1 MTSLRS
7 FASNSAA
14 SNFSLSHLKSSR
26 CSLVSLTSCP
36 TNGRSSGLTSFI
48 LFNTAVSSPF
58 PRTATRIIQFRQ
70 IAGFFDLTDRIFSDF
85 LQFSFM
91 IISILHYFFQIFV
104 SQIIF
109 VTQFPVVDLFQQQ
122 KRGVIRPG
130 TNDSRYLI
138 LSATNIDKSS

>member
-14 SNFSLSHLKSSR
+14 SNFFFVSSKIFSML
-26 CSLVSLTSCP
+26 SLVSLTSCP

-58 PRTATRIIQFRQ
+58 FPRTATRTSFNFDRSPDSSIWR
-70 IAGFFDLTDRIFSDF
+70 IASSLIFCN
-85 LQFSFM
+85 FSFM
-91 IISILHYFFQIFV
+91 IISILYYFFQIFV

-122 KRGVIRPG
+122 KTRSHS
-130 TNDSRYLI
+130 SR
-138 LSATNIDKSS
+138 DE